1 MVPEPSSGLVLFHGT
16 KAFRA
21 FSRKAS
27 TSRASRKRRCTTD
40 AQAEITTNDTTTEK
54 TKGAAAQKGH
64 ARTMALRYAWF
75 IVGVLVNSFG
85 IALITKA
92 ALGTS
97 PISSVA
103 YVLSLALPLT
113 IGQFTFIMNMVFIA
127 LQPVLLRRE
136 YRPIQVLQIAVNVV
150 FSAFLDVSMGMLSW
164 LDPATLPLQLAALL
178 AGCVILGVGVAV
190 EVAPDVLTVPGEGLV
205 RAIYIVVSRRFG
217 SARFGTIKNL
227 FDISLMLI
235 AVALSLALFGY
246 LNGIGVGTVIAAL
259 LVGRIVN
266 LANDHL
272 PLIPYIKK
280 LR

>member
-1 MVPEPSSGLVLFHGT
+1 M
-16 KAFRA
+16 
-21 FSRKAS
+21 
-27 TSRASRKRRCTTD
+27 D
-40 AQAEITTNDTTTEK
+40 NTTTES
-54 TKGAAAQKGH
+54 TKNATAQKGRV
-64 ARTMALRYAWF
+64 RTMALRYFWF

-164 LDPATLPLQLAALL
+164 LDPTTLPAQLAALL
-178 AGCVILGVGVAV
+178 VGCAILGVGVAV
-190 EVAPDVLTVPGEGLV
+190 EVAPDVLMVPGEGLV

-235 AVALSLALFGY
+235 AVVLSLAFFGY

-266 LANDHL
+266 LTNDHL

>member
-1 MVPEPSSGLVLFHGT
+1 
-16 KAFRA
+16 
-21 FSRKAS
+21 
-27 TSRASRKRRCTTD
+27 
-40 AQAEITTNDTTTEK
+40 
-54 TKGAAAQKGH
+54 
-64 ARTMALRYAWF
+64 MALRYLWF

-164 LDPATLPLQLAALL
+164 LDPTTLPAQLAALL
-178 AGCVILGVGVAV
+178 VGCAILGVGVAV
-190 EVAPDVLTVPGEGLV
+190 EVAPDVLMVPGEGLV
-205 RAIYIVVSRRFG
+205 RVIYIVVSRRFG

-235 AVALSLALFGY
+235 AVVLSLAFFGY

-266 LANDHL
+266 LTNDHL